1 MNKYLWSPSEKQ
13 IKNSRLSDFSN
24 FVGFKSDKDFKQLWK
39 WSVSNSELFWSK
51 FWDYSKI
58 IGTKGKEIIRKD
70 KVFNKTKFFPDS
82 RINYSE
88 NILKKKI
95 MKLLLVFYLKQG
107 LRKEFHGTNYT
118 KKCVNFL
125 IT

>member
-58 IGTKGKEIIRKD
+58 IGKKGKEIIRD
-70 KVFNKTKFFPDS
+70 IF
-82 RINYSE
+82 
-88 NILKKKI
+88 
-95 MKLLLVFYLKQG
+95 
-107 LRKEFHGTNYT
+107 
-118 KKCVNFL
+118 
-125 IT
+125 